1 MKNIFNEK
9 IPKRIIIFTL
19 SFICMFFILVS
30 ALVTKKFNLE
40 VGDIAS
46 IDIKAPREVKDTL
59 KTTEKE
65 DLEES
70 SIPLQYNKDLEIKN
84 NSFEEID
91 SFFIEVEKIQTLDI
105 TDEEKL
111 KKLKEQEYVKIT
123 DEDFF
128 AILKLSKTELDTLHD
143 SLIQILDQVLNY
155 DIRESNITGSNK
167 DNAYQE
173 DIKKAQDDIDVEF
186 KALNIS
192 GNLRALGITIGYTKI
207 KPNFFYDD
215 EKTQETKLEAVKK
228 VQPVMIKKDQIIIK
242 EGEPVTERDLIVLE
256 DLGLLN
262 SNFNQ
267 YLYLAIASLVLLV
280 LGTQWYFLYKY
291 YPKIFRDG
299 SKLILVCILV
309 IISLLLARSI
319 LIISPYLIPLSC
331 IPMLMTLLINDRVSM
346 MVNLTNC
353 ILISAITQFNIEI
366 TLIAIISCML
376 STLIIRKL
384 QQRNDILYASLYIG
398 AISVVLTL
406 AVGFLMT
413 NNIVELLIKALF
425 AFTGSVIASVLTI
438 GFLPFFETTFD
449 IVTNIKLLELSNPNH
464 PLQKKLLLEAP
475 GTYHHSILVGNLA
488 ELAAEKVG
496 GNPVLARVSAYYHD
510 IGKLKRPMFFKENQ
524 VGNENP
530 HDKINYNLSTL
541 IVTSHVKDGIEL
553 AKEAK
558 LPAVLMDAIEQHHGT
573 SLVSYFYVTAKNN
586 AENPEEIRVED
597 FKYAG
602 PIPTS
607 KEVAIIMLAD
617 SVEAAV
623 RSINDPTKGKI
634 EEMVNKIIKGKLND
648 GQLDNCDLTLKDLNE
663 IRMAF
668 LKVLSGIY
676 HQRIEY
682 PTEKN
687 IRKKKEGE

>member
-1 MKNIFNEK
+1 
-9 IPKRIIIFTL
+9 L
-19 SFICMFFILVS
+19 SFICLFFILVS
-30 ALVTKKFNLE
+30 SLVTKKFNLE

-46 IDIKAPREVKDTL
+46 TDIKAPREVKDTL

-65 DLEES
+65 DLEEG

-84 NSFEEID
+84 NSLEEID

-105 TDEEKL
+105 IEEEKL

-143 SLIQILDQVLNY
+143 SLIKILDEVLDY
-155 DIRESNITGSNK
+155 DIRESNIAVGTK
-167 DNAYQE
+167 DGAYQE
-173 DIKKAQDDIDVEF
+173 DIKKAQDDIDFEF

-207 KPNFFYDD
+207 KSNFFYDD
-215 EKTQETKLEAVKK
+215 EKTQQAKLEAVKN
-228 VQPVMIKKDQIIIK
+228 VQPVMIKKGQLIIK

-256 DLGLLN
+256 NLGLLN

-267 YLYLAIASLVLLV
+267 YLYLAIGSLVFLV
-280 LGTQWYFLYKY
+280 LGTQWYFLYRY
-291 YPKIFRDG
+291 YPKIFREE
-299 SKLILVCILV
+299 SKLVLVCILV
-309 IISLLLARSI
+309 VISLLLARSI

-331 IPMLMTLLINDRVSM
+331 IPILMTLLINDRVSM
-346 MVNLTNC
+346 MINLTNC
-353 ILISAITQFNIEI
+353 ILISALTQFNIEI
-366 TLIAIISCML
+366 TLISIMSCML

-398 AISVVLTL
+398 VISVVLTL

-413 NNIVELLIKALF
+413 NNIIELLIKALF
-425 AFTGSVIASVLTI
+425 AFTGSIISSVLTI
-438 GFLPFFETTFD
+438 GFLPFFESTFD

-488 ELAAEKVG
+488 ELATEKVG

-524 VGNENP
+524 MGNENP

-541 IVTSHVKDGIEL
+541 IVTSHVKDGLEL

-558 LPAVLMDAIEQHHGT
+558 LPTVIMDAIEQHHGT

-586 AENPEEIRVED
+586 SENPEEIRVED

-602 PIPTS
+602 PIPMS

-648 GQLDNCDLTLKDLNE
+648 GQLDNCDLTLRDLNE
-663 IRMAF
+663 IRKAF

-687 IRKKKEGE
+687 IKKKKEGD

>member
-1 MKNIFNEK
+1 
-9 IPKRIIIFTL
+9 
-19 SFICMFFILVS
+19 MFFILVS

>member
-1 MKNIFNEK
+1 LRNVFNEK

-19 SFICMFFILVS
+19 SFICLFFILVS
-30 ALVTKKFNLE
+30 SLVTKKFNLE

-46 IDIKAPREVKDTL
+46 TDIKAPREVKDTL

-65 DLEES
+65 DLEEG

-84 NSFEEID
+84 NSLEEID
-91 SFFIEVEKIQTLDI
+91 SFFIEVEKIQTLDSVE
-105 TDEEKL
+105 EEKL

-123 DEDFF
+123 DEDFL
-128 AILKLSKTELDTLHD
+128 AILKLSKTELDTLHN
-143 SLIQILDQVLNY
+143 SLIKILNEVLDY
-155 DIRESNITGSNK
+155 DIRESNIAGGTK
-167 DNAYQE
+167 DGAYQE
-173 DIKKAQDDIDVEF
+173 DIKKAQDDIDFEF

-207 KPNFFYDD
+207 KSNFFYDD
-215 EKTQETKLEAVKK
+215 EKTQQAKLEAVKN

-256 DLGLLN
+256 NLGLLN

-267 YLYLAIASLVLLV
+267 YLYLAIGSLVFLV
-280 LGTQWYFLYKY
+280 LGTQWYFLYRY
-291 YPKIFRDG
+291 YPKIFG
-299 SKLILVCILV
+299 EESKLVLVCILV
-309 IISLLLARSI
+309 VISLLLARSI

-346 MVNLTNC
+346 MINLTNC
-353 ILISAITQFNIEI
+353 ILISALTQFNIEI
-366 TLIAIISCML
+366 TLISIMSCML

-398 AISVVLTL
+398 VISVVLTL

-413 NNIVELLIKALF
+413 NNIIELLIKALF
-425 AFTGSVIASVLTI
+425 AFTGSVISSVLTI
-438 GFLPFFETTFD
+438 GFLPFFESTFD

-488 ELAAEKVG
+488 ELATEKVG

-524 VGNENP
+524 MGNENP

-541 IVTSHVKDGIEL
+541 IVTSHVKDGLEL

-558 LPAVLMDAIEQHHGT
+558 LPTVIMDAIEQHHGT

-602 PIPTS
+602 PIPMS

-648 GQLDNCDLTLKDLNE
+648 GQLDNCDLTLRDLNE
-663 IRMAF
+663 IRKAF

-687 IRKKKEGE
+687 IKKKKEGD